1 VSKSK
6 GRPGKPRSG
15 NARPGNARPTNSRP
29 ANPLVQEKKRRVPV
43 GLIVVVGVVV
53 LAIVAAVGVD
63 YWRKHS
69 SVDVTANGKAEP
81 AVITGPGTNGE
92 GVKVGK
98 AAAPTN
104 IDLYLD
110 FRCPHCAEFEKETG
124 PVLDELVEDG
134 TVTLTYWPLKF
145 VNPDN
150 SPRLANAFAA
160 AAASGKALSYA
171 DEIYADFT
179 KAWTNDQLIE
189 LGKKLGIDD
198 AKFEAA
204 IKDNS
209 YAGWLESINKAS
221 NDRKVE
227 GTPTVFVNDKQL
239 QGDQLTVDGLKAAVS
254 GVS

>member
-1 VSKSK
+1 M
-6 GRPGKPRSG
+6 
-15 NARPGNARPTNSRP
+15 
-29 ANPLVQEKKRRVPV
+29 QEKKRRVPV
-43 GLIVVVGVVV
+43 GLIVVVGVVL

-69 SVDVTANGKAEP
+69 SVEVTTNGRTEP
-81 AVITGPGTNGE
+81 AVITGPGTSGE
-92 GVKVGK
+92 GVQVGK
-98 AAAPTN
+98 ADASTN

-110 FRCPHCAEFEKETG
+110 FRCPHCAEFEEKTG
-124 PVLDELVEDG
+124 PMLDELVEDG
-134 TVTLTYWPLKF
+134 TVTLTYWPMTF

-160 AAASGKALSYA
+160 AAASGKALSYS

-209 YAGWLESINKAS
+209 YAGWLESVGKVA

-227 GTPTVFVNDKQL
+227 GTPTVFVNGKQL
-239 QGDQLTVDGLKAAVS
+239 QSDQLTVDGLKAAVS

>member
-1 VSKSK
+1 M
-6 GRPGKPRSG
+6 
-15 NARPGNARPTNSRP
+15 TNSKKKRP
-29 ANPLVQEKKRRVPV
+29 ASPLVVQPQKRRAPV
-43 GLIVVVGVVV
+43 GLVVVVGVVV

-69 SVDVTANGKAEP
+69 SVEVTSNGRTEP
-81 AVITGPGTNGE
+81 AVLTGPGTSGE

-98 AAAPTN
+98 DSATTN
-104 IDLYLD
+104 IDLFLD
-110 FRCPHCAEFEKETG
+110 FRCPHCADFEKETG
-124 PVLDELVEDG
+124 PVLDELVGDG

-145 VNPDN
+145 VNPGA

-198 AKFEAA
+198 AKFETA

-209 YAGWLESINKAS
+209 YAGWLESIDKTS
-221 NDRKVE
+221 SDRKVAA
-227 GTPTVFVNDKQL
+227 TPTVFVNDKLL
-239 QGDQLTVDGLKAAVS
+239 QSDQLTVDGLKAAVS